1 MSRRSELENKARAY
15 RNSHADLKSGLL
27 SDQVQER
34 TKQGLVNKALR
45 RNTRPTWKI
54 FLSNICSYFN
64 IALFVVVIV
73 QIIAGVKLLNYYTFI
88 LPVIFNITIGIVTD
102 LRAKVSTEKLK
113 IIGRQDV
120 NVVRDGKIIGI
131 LDEKVVLGDIIHL
144 NSGDQIVA
152 DSIVREGSV
161 RVDESMLTG
170 ESVRIEKKEGDTVLA
185 GSFVVSGHCVTE
197 AVKVSS
203 LNYSASIE
211 DQAKQF
217 RRPKSELKTGCFR
230 IFRITAGIATVI
242 GVSMFLLAYFKTGR
256 LEDGTFDFAGTMENL
271 SGSFVAMIPTGLYLL
286 TSVTLTKGSIALG
299 RRKINVQELYSIET
313 LARVDMIC
321 FDKTGTLTDG
331 NLVVERIHTVNGL
344 DKGDVRMYIASIV
357 DATEDKNVTAKALK
371 AYCGE
376 NHLLASEALPF
387 TSENKYSGATID
399 DVTWVIGAPGFVPA
413 YENKEAE
420 LLAKDE
426 ASKGFR
432 VLGFYSNKKG
442 IKDGKVAGKCTLEA
456 VIVISDH
463 IKEDAEHTIKWFAEN
478 EVQSKVI
485 SGDDAASV
493 AVIAKRCG
501 IPNADNYVDL
511 SKVPDSKLEDYAEK
525 TTIFGRA
532 TPEQK
537 AHLIKIFQRHG
548 HSVAMTGDGVNDV
561 LALKQADCSIVMGSG
576 STAAKHCAHLV
587 SVDDNFAKLPDVVF
601 EGRRVIN
608 NLQRTSSLFLTKTV
622 FAVILS
628 VTFLILS
635 LFTTY
640 SYPLKTTN
648 LFLWEIVVI
657 GAGGVLLAFEPS
669 KDRLKGSFVK
679 NILDIAWP
687 GGLLAAAMTLMFF
700 TIYACAPSFMN
711 KEQFDTV
718 ATLAITFLAYASLL
732 RISIPFTKYRL
743 FVFILLA
750 VGGIGGILLDR
761 FLPTTEQNPGSF
773 ITVIYYEQLNW
784 KLILI
789 LVAAILVFATLYIG
803 LIQLIKYRNKKREEK
818 KFR

>member
-1 MSRRSELENKARAY
+1 MHKPIELENKARAY
-15 RNSHADLKSGLL
+15 RNSHADIRSGLS

-34 TKQGLVNKALR
+34 TKQGLNNKPLR
-45 RNTRPTWKI
+45 KNTRSIWKI
-54 FLSNICSYFN
+54 LFSNICSYFN

-73 QIIAGVKLLNYYTFI
+73 QIWAGVKLLNYYTFI
-88 LPVIFNITIGIVTD
+88 LPVLANIFIGIVTD
-102 LRAKVSTEKLK
+102 IRAKVATEKLH
-113 IIGRQDV
+113 IVGRQDV
-120 NVVRDGKIIGI
+120 SVVRDGQLTGI
-131 LDEKVVLGDIIHL
+131 LAEKVVLGDIIHL

-152 DSIVREGSV
+152 DSIIREGSV
-161 RVDESMLTG
+161 KVDESMLTG
-170 ESVRIEKKEGDTVLA
+170 ESIRIDKNVGDTVLA

-197 AVKVSS
+197 AMKVSA

-211 DQAKQF
+211 NQAKQF

-230 IFRITAGIATVI
+230 IFRITAILATII
-242 GVSMFLLAYFKTGR
+242 GVAMFLIAYFKTGR
-256 LEDGTFDFAGTMENL
+256 NEDGTFDFAGTMENL

-286 TSVTLTKGSIALG
+286 TSVTLTKGSIALA

-331 NLVVERIHTVNGL
+331 NLVVERIHAVNGL
-344 DKGDVRMYIASIV
+344 DKGDIRMYISSIV
-357 DATEDKNVTAKALK
+357 YATEDKNVTAKALLE
-371 AYCGE
+371 YCGD
-376 NHLLASEALPF
+376 NHLMASEALPF

-399 DVTWVIGAPGFVPA
+399 DVTWIMGAPGFVPA

-426 ASKGFR
+426 AAKGFR
-432 VLGFYSNKKG
+432 VLGLYSNKKG
-442 IKDGKVAGKCTLEA
+442 IKDGKVVGKCTLEA
-456 VIVISDH
+456 IMVISDH
-463 IKEDAEHTIKWFAEN
+463 IKEDAERTIKWFAEN

-485 SGDDAASV
+485 SGDDAATV

-501 IPNADNYVDL
+501 IPNAENYVDL

-576 STAAKHCAHLV
+576 SSAAKHCSHLV
-587 SVDDNFAKLPDVVF
+587 SIDDNFAKLPDVVF

-628 VTFLILS
+628 IVFLFLS
-635 LFTTY
+635 FMTQY
-640 SYPLKTTN
+640 SYPLKTTY
-648 LFLWEIVVI
+648 LFLWEIMVI

-669 KDRLKGSFVK
+669 RDRLKGSFIK

-687 GGLLAAAMTLMFF
+687 GGLLAAIMTLMFF
-700 TIYACAPSFMN
+700 TISVLAPDFMSE
-711 KEQFDTV
+711 EQFQTV
-718 ATLAITFLAYASLL
+718 VTLAITILAYASLL
-732 RISIPFTKYRL
+732 RISVPFTKYRL

-750 VGGIGGILLDR
+750 VGGIVLIILDR
-761 FLPTTEQNPGSF
+761 FLPATAKGSF
-773 ITVIYYEQLNW
+773 ITVIHYETLNW
-784 KLILI
+784 KLIMVLI
-789 LVAAILVFATLYIG
+789 ASIIGFAGLYIG
-803 LIQLIKYRNKKREEK
+803 LIQLIKHGNKKREEK

>member
-1 MSRRSELENKARAY
+1 MHKPIELENKARAY
-15 RNSHADLKSGLL
+15 RNSHADIKSGLS

-34 TKQGLVNKALR
+34 TKQGLNNKPLR
-45 RNTRPTWKI
+45 KNTRSIWKI
-54 FLSNICSYFN
+54 LFSNICSYFN

-73 QIIAGVKLLNYYTFI
+73 QILAGVKLLNYYTFI
-88 LPVIFNITIGIVTD
+88 LPVLANIFIGIVTD
-102 LRAKVSTEKLK
+102 IRAKAATEKLH
-113 IIGRQDV
+113 IVGRQDV
-120 NVVRDGKIIGI
+120 SVVRDGQLTGI
-131 LDEKVVLGDIIHL
+131 LAEKVVLGDIIHL

-152 DSIVREGSV
+152 DSIIREGSV
-161 RVDESMLTG
+161 KVDESMLTG
-170 ESVRIEKKEGDTVLA
+170 ESVRIDKNVGDTVLA

-197 AVKVSS
+197 AMKVSA

-211 DQAKQF
+211 NQAKQF

-230 IFRITAGIATVI
+230 IFRITAILATII
-242 GVSMFLLAYFKTGR
+242 GVAMFLIAYFKTGR
-256 LEDGTFDFAGTMENL
+256 NDDGTFDFAGTMENL

-286 TSVTLTKGSIALG
+286 TSVTLTKGSIALA

-331 NLVVERIHTVNGL
+331 NLVVERIHAVNGL
-344 DKGDVRMYIASIV
+344 DKGDIRMYISSIV
-357 DATEDKNVTAKALK
+357 HATEDKNVTANALLE
-371 AYCGE
+371 YCGD
-376 NHLLASEALPF
+376 NHLMASEALPF

-399 DVTWVIGAPGFVPA
+399 DVTWIMGAPGFVPA

-426 ASKGFR
+426 ATKGFR
-432 VLGFYSNKKG
+432 VLGLYSNKKG
-442 IKDGKVAGKCTLEA
+442 IKDGKVVGKCTLEA
-456 VIVISDH
+456 IMVISDH
-463 IKEDAEHTIKWFAEN
+463 IKEDAESTIKWFAEN

-485 SGDDAASV
+485 SGDDAATV

-501 IPNADNYVDL
+501 IPNAENYVDL

-576 STAAKHCAHLV
+576 SSAAKHCSHLV
-587 SVDDNFAKLPDVVF
+587 SIDDNFAKLPDVVF

-628 VTFLILS
+628 IVFLFLS
-635 LFTTY
+635 FMTQY
-640 SYPLKTTN
+640 SYPLKTTY

-669 KDRLKGSFVK
+669 RDRLKGSFIK

-687 GGLLAAAMTLMFF
+687 GGLLAAVMTLMFF
-700 TIYACAPSFMN
+700 TIYVLAPDFMSE
-711 KEQFDTV
+711 EQFQTV
-718 ATLAITFLAYASLL
+718 VTLAITILAYASLL
-732 RISIPFTKYRL
+732 RISVPFTKYRL

-750 VGGIGGILLDR
+750 VGGIVLIILDR
-761 FLPTTEQNPGSF
+761 FLPATAKGSF
-773 ITVIYYEQLNW
+773 ITVIHYETLNW
-784 KLILI
+784 KLIMVLI
-789 LVAAILVFATLYIG
+789 ASIIGFAGLYIG
-803 LIQLIKYRNKKREEK
+803 LIQLIKHGNKKREEK

>member
-1 MSRRSELENKARAY
+1 MRKPIELENKARAY
-15 RNSHADLKSGLL
+15 RNSHADIKSGLS

-34 TKQGLVNKALR
+34 TKQGLNNKPLR
-45 RNTRPTWKI
+45 KNTRSIWKI
-54 FLSNICSYFN
+54 LVSNICSYFN
-64 IALFVVVIV
+64 IALFVVVII
-73 QIIAGVKLLNYYTFI
+73 QIWAGVKLLNYYTFI
-88 LPVIFNITIGIVTD
+88 LPVLANIFIGIVTD
-102 LRAKVSTEKLK
+102 IRAKVATEKLH
-113 IIGRQDV
+113 IVGRQDV
-120 NVVRDGKIIGI
+120 NVVRGGQLVGI
-131 LDEKVVLGDIIHL
+131 LAEKVVLGDIIHL

-152 DSIVREGSV
+152 DSIIREGSV
-161 RVDESMLTG
+161 KVDESMLTG
-170 ESVRIEKKEGDTVLA
+170 ESIRIDKNVGDTVLA

-197 AVKVSS
+197 ATKVST

-211 DQAKQF
+211 NQAKQF

-230 IFRITAGIATVI
+230 IFRITAILATII
-242 GVSMFLLAYFKTGR
+242 GVAMFLIAYFKTGR
-256 LEDGTFDFAGTMENL
+256 NEDGTFDFAGTMENL

-286 TSVTLTKGSIALG
+286 TSVTLTKGSIALA

-331 NLVVERIHTVNGL
+331 NLVVERIHAVNGL
-344 DKGDVRMYIASIV
+344 DKGDIRMYISSIV
-357 DATEDKNVTAKALK
+357 HATEDKNVTAKALLE
-371 AYCGE
+371 YCGD
-376 NHLLASEALPF
+376 NHLMASEALPF

-399 DVTWVIGAPGFVPA
+399 DVTWIMGAPGFVPA

-420 LLAKDE
+420 LLAKEE
-426 ASKGFR
+426 AAKGFR
-432 VLGFYSNKKG
+432 VLGLYSNKKG
-442 IKDGKVAGKCTLEA
+442 IKDGKVVGKCTLEA
-456 VIVISDH
+456 IMVISDH
-463 IKEDAEHTIKWFAEN
+463 IKEDAESTIKWFAEN

-485 SGDDAASV
+485 SGDDAATV

-501 IPNADNYVDL
+501 IPNAENYVDL

-576 STAAKHCAHLV
+576 SSAAKHCSHLV
-587 SVDDNFAKLPDVVF
+587 SIDDNFAKLPDVVF

-628 VTFLILS
+628 IVFLFLS
-635 LFTTY
+635 FMTQY
-640 SYPLKTTN
+640 SYPLKTTY
-648 LFLWEIVVI
+648 LFLWEIMVI

-669 KDRLKGSFVK
+669 RDRLKGSFIK

-687 GGLLAAAMTLMFF
+687 GGLLAAVMTLMFF
-700 TIYACAPSFMN
+700 TISVLAPDFMSE
-711 KEQFDTV
+711 EQFQTV
-718 ATLAITFLAYASLL
+718 VTLAITILAYASLL
-732 RISIPFTKYRL
+732 RISVPFTKYRL

-750 VGGIGGILLDR
+750 VGGIVLIILDR
-761 FLPTTEQNPGSF
+761 FLPATAKGSF
-773 ITVIYYEQLNW
+773 ITVIHYETLNW
-784 KLILI
+784 KLIMVLI
-789 LVAAILVFATLYIG
+789 ASIIGFAGLYIG
-803 LIQLIKYRNKKREEK
+803 LIQLIKHGNKKREEK